1 MSVGRKEDS
10 TKDSSSPELLVTS
23 FRSIG
28 IDVESGAAPSVLF
41 VVAFTELVG
50 LFVDE
55 FAGCPELFG
64 E

>member
-10 TKDSSSPELLVTS
+10 TKDSSSPELLITS

-41 VVAFTELVG
+41 VVVLTELVG